1 MHIMMFTE
9 RPYTE
14 VSEDEII
21 KNASFFGVSN
31 SNLNPEIGGQLYN
44 SYFDEAVY
52 AEKVGFDGVMLNE
65 HHGTPF
71 CGGSVMNIEA
81 AVLARITEKIKIV
94 LLGNPLPVAD
104 PLRLAEELAMIDM
117 ISNGRLVS
125 GWVRG
130 AGSESIYNNANPA
143 YNRELFEE
151 AHDFVIKAWTTSGP
165 FRHEGKHYQYRH
177 VNPWVLPVQKPYP
190 QMWIPGLVSP
200 ETVVWC
206 AKHRYPYLALA
217 TFLEPTL
224 EMVKLY
230 SDTAAEEG
238 YEFGPENFGY
248 LQRVV
253 VAETEE
259 KAQELGKAFFF
270 GGGINA
276 FARPEWM
283 FPPGYNSKAATRRLA
298 KVFAD
303 PNAEGE
309 AGGPTGLQ
317 GTTALQPVETQEEI
331 EANRKVIYSRYQAE
345 QDNLQLIVG
354 TPETVIPKIRHIL
367 ETVRPGLFAMWHHF
381 GPISHEDRMTSIR
394 LLGEEVLP
402 AMRNISEELDLVGPY
417 ERKPGSRPLAASV
430 AR

>member
-9 RPYTE
+9 RPYYD
-14 VSEDEII
+14 VPEDEII
-21 KNASFFGVSN
+21 KNASYFGIPN
-31 SNLNPEIGGQLYN
+31 EHFDAETGGQLFN

-52 AEKVGFDGVMLNE
+52 AEEVGFDGIMLNE

-71 CGGSVMNIEA
+71 CMGAVMNIEA
-81 AVLARITEKIKIV
+81 AVLARITQRVKIV

-117 ISNGRLVS
+117 ISGGRLVP

-143 YNRELFEE
+143 YNRELFNE
-151 AHDFVIKAWTTSGP
+151 AHDFVVKAWTTPGP
-165 FRHEGKHYQYRH
+165 FRFEGKHYHYRH
-177 VNPWVLPVQKPYP
+177 VNPWVLPVQKPHP
-190 QMWIPGLVSP
+190 QMWIPGLVSQ

-206 AKHRYPYLALA
+206 ARHRYPYLALA

-230 SDTAAEEG
+230 RDTAAEEG
-238 YEFGPENFGY
+238 YESGPENFGY

-259 KAQELGKAFFF
+259 KAQEMGRAFLY

-298 KVFAD
+298 RVSVNPD
-303 PNAEGE
+303 SGE
-309 AGGPTGLQ
+309 ETLVLKPTSTPEELEASRNDIYRRFQ
-317 GTTALQPVETQEEI
+317 G
-331 EANRKVIYSRYQAE
+331 E
-345 QDNLQLIVG
+345 QDNLQLICG
-354 TPETVIPKIRHIL
+354 TPDSVIPKIRHIM
-367 ETVRPGLFAMWHHF
+367 ETIRPGIFAMWHHH
-381 GPISHEDRMTSIR
+381 GPVGHQDRMTSIR
-394 LLGEEVLP
+394 LMGEEVLP
-402 AMRNISEELDLVGPY
+402 AMRSIAEELDLPGPY
-417 ERKPGSRPLAASV
+417 ERLPGSRPLGAPV
-430 AR
+430 AG

>member
-9 RPYTE
+9 RPYYD
-14 VSEDEII
+14 VPEDEII
-21 KNASFFGVSN
+21 RNASYFGIPNEHFDPDV
-31 SNLNPEIGGQLYN
+31 GGQLYN

-52 AEKVGFDGVMLNE
+52 AEKMGFDGVMLNE

-71 CGGSVMNIEA
+71 CMGAVMNIEA
-81 AVLARITEKIKIV
+81 AVLARITERVKIV
-94 LLGNPLPVAD
+94 LLGNPLPAAD

-117 ISNGRLVS
+117 ISGGRLVP

-143 YNRELFEE
+143 YNRELFNE
-151 AHDFVIKAWTTSGP
+151 AHDFIIKAWTSPGP
-165 FRHEGKHYQYRH
+165 FRFEGKHYHYRY
-177 VNPWVLPVQKPYP
+177 VNPWVLPVQKPHP
-190 QMWIPGLVSP
+190 QMWIPGLVSQ

-206 AKHRYPYLALA
+206 ARHRYPYLALA

-230 SDTAAEEG
+230 RDIAAEEG
-238 YEFGPENFGY
+238 YESGPENFGY

-259 KAQELGKAFFF
+259 KAQELGRAFMF

-298 KVFAD
+298 RVSVN
-303 PNAEGE
+303 PESGE
-309 AGGPTGLQ
+309 
-317 GTTALQPVETQEEI
+317 ETLVLKPASTPEEL
-331 EANRKVIYSRYQAE
+331 EASRNDIYGRFQSE
-345 QDNLQLIVG
+345 QDNMQLICG
-354 TPETVIPKIRHIL
+354 TPDTIIPKIRHIM
-367 ETVRPGLFAMWHHF
+367 ETIRPGIFAMWHHH
-381 GPISHEDRMTSIR
+381 GPVSHEDRMTSIR
-394 LLGEEVLP
+394 LLGQEVLP
-402 AMRNISEELDLVGPY
+402 AMRDIAVELDLPGPY
-417 ERKPGSRPLAASV
+417 ERLPGSTPLSAPV
-430 AR
+430 AN

>member
-9 RPYTE
+9 RPYYD
-14 VSEDEII
+14 VPEDEII
-21 KNASFFGVSN
+21 KNAGYFGIPNEHFN
-31 SNLNPEIGGQLYN
+31 SEVGGQLFN

-52 AEKVGFDGVMLNE
+52 AEEKGFDGVMLNE

-71 CGGSVMNIEA
+71 CMGAVMNIEA
-81 AVLARITEKIKIV
+81 AVLARITQRVKIV

-117 ISNGRLVS
+117 ISGGRLVP

-143 YNRELFEE
+143 YNRELFNE
-151 AHDFVIKAWTTSGP
+151 AHDFVVKAWTTPGP
-165 FRHEGKHYQYRH
+165 FRFEGKHYHYRH

-190 QMWIPGLVSP
+190 QMWIPGLVSQ

-206 AKHRYPYLALA
+206 ARHRYPYLALA

-230 SDTAAEEG
+230 RDTAAEEG
-238 YEFGPENFGY
+238 YESGPENFGY

-259 KAQELGKAFFF
+259 KAQEMGRAFMY
-270 GGGINA
+270 GGGISA

-298 KVFAD
+298 RVSVNPD
-303 PNAEGE
+303 SGE
-309 AGGPTGLQ
+309 DALVLKPTNTPEELEASRNEIYRRFQ
-317 GTTALQPVETQEEI
+317 G
-331 EANRKVIYSRYQAE
+331 E
-345 QDNLQLIVG
+345 QDNLQLICG
-354 TPETVIPKIRHIL
+354 TPDTVIPKIRHIM
-367 ETVRPGLFAMWHHF
+367 ETIRPGIFAMWHHH
-381 GPISHEDRMTSIR
+381 GPVSHEDRMTSIR

-402 AMRNISEELDLVGPY
+402 AMRSIADELDLPGPY
-417 ERKPGSRPLAASV
+417 ERLPGSRPLTAPV
-430 AR
+430 TG

>member
-9 RPYTE
+9 RPYYD
-14 VSEDEII
+14 VPEDEII
-21 KNASFFGVSN
+21 KNAGYFGIPN
-31 SNLNPEIGGQLYN
+31 EHFNPEIGGQLFN

-52 AEKVGFDGVMLNE
+52 AEQVGFDGVMLNE

-71 CGGSVMNIEA
+71 CMGSVMNIEA
-81 AVLARITEKIKIV
+81 AVLARITERVKIV

-117 ISNGRLVS
+117 ISGGRLVP

-143 YNRELFEE
+143 YNRELFNE
-151 AHDFVIKAWTTSGP
+151 AHDFVVKAWTTPGP
-165 FRHEGKHYQYRH
+165 FRFEGKHYHYRH
-177 VNPWVLPVQKPYP
+177 VNPWVLPVQKPHP
-190 QMWIPGLVSP
+190 QMWIPGLVSQ

-206 AKHRYPYLALA
+206 ARHRYPYLALA

-230 SDTAAEEG
+230 RDTAAEEG
-238 YEFGPENFGY
+238 YESGPENFGY

-259 KAQELGKAFFF
+259 KAQEMGRAFMY
-270 GGGINA
+270 GGGISA

-298 KVFAD
+298 RVSVD
-303 PNAEGE
+303 PSSGE
-309 AGGPTGLQ
+309 DALVLKPTN
-317 GTTALQPVETQEEI
+317 TQEEL
-331 EANRKVIYSRYQAE
+331 EASRNEIYRRFQGE
-345 QDNLQLIVG
+345 QDNLQLICG
-354 TPETVIPKIRHIL
+354 TPDTVIPKIRHIM
-367 ETVRPGLFAMWHHF
+367 ETIRPGIFSMWHHH
-381 GPISHEDRMTSIR
+381 GPVSHEDRMTSIR

-402 AMRNISEELDLVGPY
+402 AMRSIAEELDLPGPY
-417 ERKPGSRPLAASV
+417 ERLPGS
-430 AR
+430 

>member
-9 RPYTE
+9 RPYYD
-14 VSEDEII
+14 VPEDEII
-21 KNASFFGVSN
+21 KNAGYFGIPN
-31 SNLNPEIGGQLYN
+31 EHFNPEVGGQLYN

-71 CGGSVMNIEA
+71 CMGAVMNIEA
-81 AVLARITEKIKIV
+81 AVLARITERVKIV

-117 ISNGRLVS
+117 ISGGRLVP

-143 YNRELFEE
+143 YNRELFNE
-151 AHDFVIKAWTTSGP
+151 AHDFVVKAWTTPGP
-165 FRHEGKHYQYRH
+165 FRFEGKHYHYRH

-200 ETVVWC
+200 ETVIWC
-206 AKHRYPYLALA
+206 ARHRYPYLALA
-217 TFLEPTL
+217 TFLEPTM

-230 SDTAAEEG
+230 KDTAAEEG

-259 KAQELGKAFFF
+259 KAQEMGRAFMY

-283 FPPGYNSKAATRRLA
+283 FPPGYNSKAATQRLA
-298 KVFAD
+298 RVSVD
-303 PNAEGE
+303 PNSGEEAFVMKPTDTPEGIQASRE
-309 AGGPTGLQ
+309 Q
-317 GTTALQPVETQEEI
+317 
-331 EANRKVIYSRYQAE
+331 IYSRFQGE
-345 QDNLQLIVG
+345 QDNNQLICG
-354 TPETVIPKIRHIL
+354 TPDSIIPKIRHIL
-367 ETVRPGLFAMWHHF
+367 ETVRPGIFAMWHHH
-381 GPISHEDRMTSIR
+381 GPVSHEDRMTSIR

-402 AMRNISEELDLVGPY
+402 AMRSISEELELPGPY
-417 ERKPGSRPLAASV
+417 ERLPGSRPLAVPAG
-430 AR
+430 R

>member
-9 RPYTE
+9 RPYYD
-14 VSEDEII
+14 VPEDEII
-21 KNASFFGVSN
+21 KNAGYFGIPN
-31 SNLNPEIGGQLYN
+31 EHFNPEIGGQLFN

-52 AEKVGFDGVMLNE
+52 AEQVGFDGVMLNE

-71 CGGSVMNIEA
+71 CMGSVMNIEA
-81 AVLARITEKIKIV
+81 AVLARITERVKIV

-117 ISNGRLVS
+117 ISGGRLVP

-143 YNRELFEE
+143 YNRELFNE
-151 AHDFVIKAWTTSGP
+151 AHDFVVKAWTTPGP
-165 FRHEGKHYQYRH
+165 FRFEGKHYHYRH
-177 VNPWVLPVQKPYP
+177 VNPWVLPVQKPHP
-190 QMWIPGLVSP
+190 QMWIPGLVSQ

-206 AKHRYPYLALA
+206 ARHRYPYLALA

-230 SDTAAEEG
+230 RDTAAEEG
-238 YEFGPENFGY
+238 YESGPENFGY

-259 KAQELGKAFFF
+259 KAQEMGRAFMY
-270 GGGINA
+270 GGGISA

-298 KVFAD
+298 RVSVD
-303 PNAEGE
+303 PSSGE
-309 AGGPTGLQ
+309 DALVLKPTNTPEELEASRNEIYRRFQ
-317 GTTALQPVETQEEI
+317 G
-331 EANRKVIYSRYQAE
+331 E
-345 QDNLQLIVG
+345 QDNLQLICG
-354 TPETVIPKIRHIL
+354 TPDTVIPKIRHIM
-367 ETVRPGLFAMWHHF
+367 ETIRPGIFSMWHHH
-381 GPISHEDRMTSIR
+381 GPVGHEDRMTSIR
-394 LLGEEVLP
+394 LLGQEVLP
-402 AMRNISEELDLVGPY
+402 AMRSIAEELDLPGPY
-417 ERKPGSRPLAASV
+417 ERFPGSRPLATPV
-430 AR
+430 A

>member
-9 RPYTE
+9 RPYYD
-14 VSEDEII
+14 VPEDEII
-21 KNASFFGVSN
+21 RNASYFGIPN
-31 SNLNPEIGGQLYN
+31 EHFNPDVGGQLYN

-52 AEKVGFDGVMLNE
+52 AEQVGFDGIMLNE

-71 CGGSVMNIEA
+71 CMGAVMNIEA
-81 AVLARITEKIKIV
+81 AVLARITERVKIV

-117 ISNGRLVS
+117 ISGGRLVP

-143 YNRELFEE
+143 YNRELFNE
-151 AHDFVIKAWTTSGP
+151 AHDFIIKAWTEPGP
-165 FRHEGKHYQYRH
+165 FRFEGKHYHYRY
-177 VNPWVLPVQKPYP
+177 VNPWVLPVQKPHP
-190 QMWIPGLVSP
+190 QMWIPGLVSQ

-206 AKHRYPYLALA
+206 ARHKYPYLALA
-217 TFLEPTL
+217 TFLDPTL

-230 SDTAAEEG
+230 RDIAAEEG
-238 YEFGPENFGY
+238 YESGPENFGY
-248 LQRVV
+248 LQRIV

-259 KAQELGKAFFF
+259 KAQEMGRAFMY

-298 KVFAD
+298 RVSVD
-303 PNAEGE
+303 PNSGE
-309 AGGPTGLQ
+309 ETLVLKPTS
-317 GTTALQPVETQEEI
+317 TPEEL
-331 EANRKVIYSRYQAE
+331 EASRNDIYSRFQGE
-345 QDNLQLIVG
+345 QDNLQLICG
-354 TPETVIPKIRHIL
+354 TPDTVIPKIRHIM
-367 ETVRPGLFAMWHHF
+367 ETIRPGIFAMWHHH
-381 GPISHEDRMTSIR
+381 GPVSHEDRMTSIR

-402 AMRNISEELDLVGPY
+402 AMRSIADELDLPGPY
-417 ERKPGSRPLAASV
+417 ERLPGSRPLAV
-430 AR
+430 PVGG

>member
-9 RPYTE
+9 RPYYQLA
-14 VSEDEII
+14 EDEII
-21 KNASFFGVSN
+21 KNASYFGIPN
-31 SNLNPEIGGQLYN
+31 EHFDPEIGGQLFN
-44 SYFDEAVY
+44 SYFDEAIY
-52 AEKVGFDGVMLNE
+52 AEKMGFDGVMLNE

-71 CGGSVMNIEA
+71 CMGAVMNIEA
-81 AVLARITEKIKIV
+81 AVLARITERVKIV

-117 ISNGRLVS
+117 ISGGRLVP

-143 YNRELFEE
+143 YNRELFNE
-151 AHDFVIKAWTTSGP
+151 AHDFVVKAWTTPGP
-165 FRHEGKHYQYRH
+165 FRYEGKHYHYRY

-206 AKHRYPYLALA
+206 ARHRYPYLALA
-217 TFLEPTL
+217 TFLDPTL

-230 SDTAAEEG
+230 RDTAAEEG

-259 KAQELGKAFFF
+259 KAQELGRAFMF

-298 KVFAD
+298 QVYTD
-303 PNAEGE
+303 PDSGEELMALKPAE
-309 AGGPTGLQ
+309 
-317 GTTALQPVETQEEI
+317 TAEQL
-331 EANRKVIYSRYQAE
+331 EANRQHIYSRYLPE
-345 QDNLQLIVG
+345 QENLQLIVG
-354 TPETVIPKIRHIL
+354 TPDTIIPKIRHIL
-367 ETVRPGLFAMWHHF
+367 ETVRPGIFAMWHHF
-381 GPISHEDRMTSIR
+381 GPVSHEDRMTSIR

-402 AMRNISEELDLVGPY
+402 AMRSISDELGLYGPY
-417 ERKPGSRPLAASV
+417 ERLPGSRPLGTPV
-430 AR
+430 GV

>member
-9 RPYTE
+9 RPYYD
-14 VSEDEII
+14 VPEDEII
-21 KNASFFGVSN
+21 KNAGYFGIPN
-31 SNLNPEIGGQLYN
+31 EHFNPEIGGQLFN

-52 AEKVGFDGVMLNE
+52 AEQVGFDGVMLNE

-71 CGGSVMNIEA
+71 CMGSVMNIEA
-81 AVLARITEKIKIV
+81 AVLARITERVKIV

-117 ISNGRLVS
+117 ISGGRLVP

-143 YNRELFEE
+143 YNRELFNE
-151 AHDFVIKAWTTSGP
+151 AHDFVVKAWTTPGP
-165 FRHEGKHYQYRH
+165 FRFEGKHYHYRH
-177 VNPWVLPVQKPYP
+177 VNPWVLPVQKPHP
-190 QMWIPGLVSP
+190 QMWIPGLVSQ

-206 AKHRYPYLALA
+206 ARHRYPYLALA

-230 SDTAAEEG
+230 RDTAAEEG
-238 YEFGPENFGY
+238 YESGPENFGY

-259 KAQELGKAFFF
+259 KAQEMGRAFMY
-270 GGGINA
+270 GGGISA

-298 KVFAD
+298 RVSVD
-303 PNAEGE
+303 PSSGE
-309 AGGPTGLQ
+309 DALVLKPTN
-317 GTTALQPVETQEEI
+317 TQEEL
-331 EANRKVIYSRYQAE
+331 EASRNEIYRRFQGE
-345 QDNLQLIVG
+345 QDNLQLICG
-354 TPETVIPKIRHIL
+354 TPDTVIPKIRHIM
-367 ETVRPGLFAMWHHF
+367 ETIRPGIFSMWHHH
-381 GPISHEDRMTSIR
+381 GPVGHEDRMTSIR
-394 LLGEEVLP
+394 LLGQEVLP
-402 AMRNISEELDLVGPY
+402 AMRSIAEELDLPGPY
-417 ERKPGSRPLAASV
+417 ERFPGSRPLATPV
-430 AR
+430 A